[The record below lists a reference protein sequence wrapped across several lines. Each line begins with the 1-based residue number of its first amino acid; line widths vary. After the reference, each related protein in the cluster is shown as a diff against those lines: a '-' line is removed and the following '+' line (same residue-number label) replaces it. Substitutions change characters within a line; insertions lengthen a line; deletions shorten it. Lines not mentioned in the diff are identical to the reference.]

1 MKVSE
6 VERIK
11 DLIKTAELE
20 QAKAQGAK
28 DSIKAEWKK
37 KYGFETL
44 EEAKEKLKELN
55 AGVEKNEK
63 KKEKL
68 MTELSES
75 QDWDKIEDEL
85 EG

>member
-1 MKVSE
+1 MKVNDIE
-6 VERIK
+6 KIK
-11 DLIKTAELE
+11 DLIKDAELE

-28 DSIKAEWKK
+28 DNIKAEWKK

-44 EEAKEKLKELN
+44 EEAKEKLEELS

-68 MTELSES
+68 MDELSDS

>member
-1 MKVSE
+1 MKTSE
-6 VERIK
+6 MERIK

-28 DSIKAEWKK
+28 DNIKADWKK

-44 EEAKEKLKELN
+44 EEAKEKLKELS
-55 AGVEKNEK
+55 AEVEKNEK

-68 MTELSES
+68 MNELNES
-75 QDWDKIEDEL
+75 QDWDKIEEEL
-85 EG
+85 ED

>member
-6 VERIK
+6 IERIK

-68 MTELSES
+68 MAELSES
-75 QDWDKIEDEL
+75 QDWDNIEDEL
-85 EG
+85 EE

>member
-6 VERIK
+6 IERIK

-68 MTELSES
+68 MAELSES
-75 QDWDKIEDEL
+75 QDWDKIEEEL
-85 EG
+85 EE

>member
-1 MKVSE
+1 MKTSE
-6 VERIK
+6 IERIK
-11 DLIKTAELE
+11 ELIKTAELE

-44 EEAKEKLKELN
+44 EEAKAKLEELSSN
-55 AGVEKNEK
+55 VEKNEK

-68 MTELSES
+68 MNELNES
-75 QDWDKIEDEL
+75 QDWDKIEEEL
-85 EG
+85 ED

>member
-1 MKVSE
+1 MKTSE
-6 VERIK
+6 MERIK

-28 DSIKAEWKK
+28 DNIKADWKK

-44 EEAKEKLKELN
+44 EEAKEKLKELSEN
-55 AGVEKNEK
+55 LGKNEK

-68 MTELSES
+68 MNELNES
-75 QDWDKIEDEL
+75 QDWDKIEEEL
-85 EG
+85 ED

>member
-1 MKVSE
+1 MKVNE
-6 VERIK
+6 IERIK
-11 DLIKTAELE
+11 ELIATAELE

-28 DSIKAEWKK
+28 DTIKAEWKK

-44 EEAKEKLKELN
+44 EEAKEKLEELN

-75 QDWDKIEDEL
+75 QDWNKIEDEL
-85 EG
+85 EE

>member
-1 MKVSE
+1 MKTSE
-6 VERIK
+6 IERIK
-11 DLIKTAELE
+11 DLIKEAELE

-44 EEAKEKLKELN
+44 EEAKAKLEEISSNL
-55 AGVEKNEK
+55 EKNEK

-68 MTELSES
+68 MNELNES
-75 QDWDKIEDEL
+75 QDWDKIEEEL
-85 EG
+85 ED